1 MNLRQPVSSLFACAV
16 VITSIS
22 GALGQGIPKTAP
34 LRVFEPT
41 ELTRDRYTILKR
53 IWVESW
59 RSALWIPF
67 HENAADAIAALQ
79 AEAAGLGA
87 DGIANLSCFN
97 DRASATGKDSFFCYG
112 NAIKLK

>member
-1 MNLRQPVSSLFACAV
+1 MKLPQPVGSLLACAV
-16 VITSIS
+16 AIASVS
-22 GALGQGIPKTAP
+22 GALAQSIPKTAP

-41 ELTRDRYTILKR
+41 ELTRDRYTIVKR

-59 RSALWIPF
+59 RSAFWLPL
-67 HENAADAIAALQ
+67 HENAADAIAALH

-97 DRASATGKDSFFCYG
+97 DRASGTGRDSFFCYG

>member
-1 MNLRQPVSSLFACAV
+1 MNLRQPVGSLLACAV

-22 GALGQGIPKTAP
+22 GALAQGIPKTAP
-34 LRVFEPT
+34 LRVFEPS
-41 ELTRDRYTILKR
+41 ELTLDRYTIVER

-59 RSALWIPF
+59 RSAFWLPR

-79 AEAAGLGA
+79 AEAARLGA

-97 DRASATGKDSFFCYG
+97 DRTSGTGKDSFFCYG